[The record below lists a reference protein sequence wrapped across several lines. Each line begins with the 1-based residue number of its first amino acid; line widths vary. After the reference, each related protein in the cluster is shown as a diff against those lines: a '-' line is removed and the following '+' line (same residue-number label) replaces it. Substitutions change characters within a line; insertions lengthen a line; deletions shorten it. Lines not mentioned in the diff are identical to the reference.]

1 MPMPYLKLVAC
12 LYHNYHNT
20 GTAVRRLGPVM
31 IVTANKYKHELIS
44 ALARKYLENIDKNN
58 SIGEQIATR

>member
-1 MPMPYLKLVAC
+1 MLVSITTTPV
-12 LYHNYHNT
+12 H
-20 GTAVRRLGPVM
+20 RLGPVM